1 MSPLSCSSNGLSLSS
16 RQGNMFVA
24 ARLPLGLTQAQLAS
38 LARVNRLAVTDV
50 EQGTGNPSSV
60 RRRSYKV
67 FTV

>member
-1 MSPLSCSSNGLSLSS
+1 
-16 RQGNMFVA
+16 MFVA